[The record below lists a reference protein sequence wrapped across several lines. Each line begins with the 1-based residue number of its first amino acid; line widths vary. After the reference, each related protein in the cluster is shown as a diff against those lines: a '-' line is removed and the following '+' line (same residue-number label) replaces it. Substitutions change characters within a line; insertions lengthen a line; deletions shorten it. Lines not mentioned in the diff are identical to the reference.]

1 MCTCVFSVHVCA
13 IFHVLVVNGPVLRG
27 LEDSEGEKPHT
38 FTQAIQSVCL
48 SNTAPNG
55 HLRVCPNKMS
65 K

>member
-1 MCTCVFSVHVCA
+1 MCMHMSACVCSVSM
-13 IFHVLVVNGPVLRG
+13 HVLFSMSLSQIGPVLRG

-55 HLRVCPNKMS
+55 HL
-65 K
+65 